1 MPANHP
7 KMGQKAGCVTW
18 RDYIPLIV
26 VVALTLL
33 TASAKQVAYDG
44 FSWMTWM
51 QDFMGFL
58 MVVFSMFK
66 LFDLKGYADLFQQYD
81 LLAKSFRPY
90 AYLYPFIQLGL
101 GFGYLSHGQ
110 PMVINMATVIVLG
123 FGSIGVFHARFKELD
138 CKDACMG
145 SMSQVPLSAFT
156 LLEDLGMA
164 LMAAAMLFV

>member
-1 MPANHP
+1 MQANHP
-7 KMGQKAGCVTW
+7 EMRQKAGCATW

-33 TASAKQVAYDG
+33 AAGAKQVAYG
-44 FSWMTWM
+44 GWSGMTWM

-66 LFDLKGYADLFQQYD
+66 FFDLKGYADLFQQYD

-90 AYLYPFIQLGL
+90 AYLYPFIEFGIGL
-101 GFGYLSHGQ
+101 GYLSHWQ
-110 PMVINMATVIVLG
+110 PMAINLATVIVLG
-123 FGSIGVFHARFKELD
+123 FGSMGVFHARFKGLD
-138 CKDACMG
+138 LKDACMG
-145 SMSQVPLSAFT
+145 SMSHVSLSAYT

-164 LMAAAMLFV
+164 LMAAVMLLV